1 MFLSGFVNNICFNV
15 GADRQVFA
23 FRRSYLRNVLFLD
36 MRHYDSLDIHGVPT
50 SIGQHTNALK
60 DASGQQLGTFVASVC
75 QSFAGLVIALYTAW
89 KITLVL
95 LAVMPIL
102 VCAIGGFLASI
113 NAFTSSQYANHKRAG
128 EVLSQALM
136 NLKTVVSLNA
146 QSRECEKHLIF
157 REFARRDEIKQNES
171 FSRMLGIF
179 VAGIYTIQGISM
191 FYGGTLIFEGQINS
205 KTQKPFTG
213 ADVITVY
220 WALLLGVF
228 GLMGL
233 GPWLSAYGKL
243 KPAME
248 TYFKLTLKNQD
259 KVGTNKCLQ
268 IEKSEGSDTGLDVP
282 PEKMAPRLYVSNPF
296 HSNTLHGVQNRTT
309 RQKIIT
315 TQHRRHKTQTI
326 MICALF

>member
-1 MFLSGFVNNICFNV
+1 MRVDNSLALSLPRY
-15 GADRQVFA
+15 ASPLQV
-23 FRRSYLRNVLFLD
+23 S
-36 MRHYDSLDIHGVPT
+36 
-50 SIGQHTNALK
+50 
-60 DASGQQLGTFVASVC
+60 
-75 QSFAGLVIALYTAW
+75 SFALYTAW
-89 KITLVL
+89 EITLVL

-146 QSRECEKHLIF
+146 QSRVCEKHMIF
-157 REFARRDEIKQNES
+157 REFARRDEIKQNTS
-171 FSRMLGIF
+171 FSRMLGMLM
-179 VAGIYTIQGISM
+179 AGIYTIQGISM

-228 GLMGL
+228 GLMGI

-248 TYFKLTLKNQD
+248 TYFKMAQKNQD
-259 KVGTNKCLQ
+259 KGGNNEVLR
-268 IEKSEGSDTGLDVP
+268 IEKNEDSDIGLDVP
-282 PEKMAPRLYVSNPF
+282 PEKNGTPFVRFHEVSFQYPSRSTKNAK
-296 HSNTLHGVQNRTT
+296 R
-309 RQKIIT
+309 
-315 TQHRRHKTQTI
+315 
-326 MICALF
+326 